1 MSQRSFE
8 GSGLRIYAILYL
20 LFLYAPIA
28 LLPVFAFNSGTII
41 AFPLQGFTTD
51 WFAQMSTNSTLRRA
65 LGNSLTIAVS
75 ASILATCLGIFAA
88 RATTRFEF
96 PFKGGIM
103 GLIMVPMVLPEIIVA
118 MSLLVV
124 LLGAGLQLSILT
136 VIAGHTLICMPYAIA
151 ILSTA
156 FSSLDKSL
164 EEAAYDL
171 GETRWGAFRLVT
183 LPLVM
188 PGIISSLLISFT
200 ISLDE
205 FIIAFF
211 LAGNEPT
218 LPTYIFSQ
226 LRFPKQIPMIMALG
240 TVLVVLSIVLLAIG
254 EYFRR
259 RGIARISGK
268 DSGGFQ

>member
-1 MSQRSFE
+1 MRARFQ
-8 GSGLRIYAILYL
+8 GSGLRAYALLYL

-28 LLPVFAFNSGTII
+28 LLPTFAFNSGTIV
-41 AFPLQGFTTD
+41 AFPLNGFTTE
-51 WFAQMSTNSTLRRA
+51 WFTQMWANPTLRRA
-65 LGNSLTIAVS
+65 LMNSLLIAVS
-75 ASILATCLGIFAA
+75 SSVLATCLGIFAA
-88 RATTRFEF
+88 RASTRFSF
-96 PFKGGIM
+96 PGKGAMM
-103 GLIMVPMVLPEIIVA
+103 GFILLPMVLPEIIVA
-118 MSLLVV
+118 VSLLVV
-124 LLGAGLQLSILT
+124 LLGIGLPLSIWT
-136 VIAGHTLICMPYAIA
+136 VILGHTLICMPYAVA

-156 FSSLDKSL
+156 FASLDTSL

-171 GETRWGAFRLVT
+171 GETRWGAFRLIT

-188 PGIISSLLISFT
+188 PGVISSLLISFT

-226 LRFPKQIPMIMALG
+226 LRFPKAIPMIMALG
-240 TVLVVLSIVLLAIG
+240 TVLVALSIILLATA

-259 RGIARISGK
+259 RGVARTGKK
-268 DSGGFQ
+268 DSGGFLS

>member
-1 MSQRSFE
+1 MIGKGR
-8 GSGLRIYAILYL
+8 GLGAYAALYL
-20 LFLYAPIA
+20 LFLYAPII
-28 LLPVFAFNSGTII
+28 LLPLFAFNSGTII
-41 AFPLQGFTTD
+41 AFPLQGFTTQ
-51 WFAQMSTNSTLRRA
+51 WFAQMWANATLRTALTNSL
-65 LGNSLTIAVS
+65 LIAVS
-75 ASILATCLGIFAA
+75 ASILATALGLFAA
-88 RATTRFEF
+88 RASTRFAF
-96 PFKGGIM
+96 PGKGGIM
-103 GLIMVPMVLPEIIVA
+103 GFILLPMVLPEIIVA

-124 LLGAGLQLSILT
+124 LLGAGVELSILT
-136 VIAGHTLICMPYAIA
+136 VILGHVLICLPYAIA
-151 ILSTA
+151 VLSTA
-156 FSSLDKSL
+156 FSSLDRSL

-171 GETRWGAFRLVT
+171 GETRWSAFRLVT

-211 LAGNEPT
+211 LAGAEPT

-240 TVLVVLSIVLLAIG
+240 TVLVALSVVLLGLG

-259 RGIARISGK
+259 RGNARI
-268 DSGGFQ
+268 GGNPTGGPV

>member
-1 MSQRSFE
+1 MKFPV
-8 GSGLRIYAILYL
+8 LRIYALAYL
-20 LFLYAPIA
+20 LFLYAPIL
-28 LLPVFAFNSGTII
+28 LLPIFAFNDGTII
-41 AFPLQGFTTD
+41 AFPLKGFTTH
-51 WFAQMSTNSTLRRA
+51 WFEEMWSNPTLGTAVKNSMI
-65 LGNSLTIAVS
+65 IAVS
-75 ASILATCLGIFAA
+75 SAIFATAFGIFAA
-88 RATTRFEF
+88 RASTRFSF
-96 PFKGGIM
+96 PGKGPII
-103 GLIMVPMVLPEIIVA
+103 GLIMLPLVLPEIIVSV
-118 MSLLVV
+118 SLLVV
-124 LLGAGLQLSILT
+124 LLGMGVKLTIFT
-136 VIAGHTLICMPYAIA
+136 VILGHVLICTPYSIA
-151 ILSTA
+151 ILNTA
-156 FSSLDKSL
+156 FGALDRSL

-171 GETRWGAFRLVT
+171 GEGKWSTFRLII

-240 TVLVVLSIVLLAIG
+240 TCLVLLSVVLLTIA

-259 RGIARISGK
+259 RGIAKTGAK
-268 DSGGFQ
+268 DSGGFL

>member
-1 MSQRSFE
+1 MR
-8 GSGLRIYAILYL
+8 GGGLRIYAVLYL
-20 LFLYAPIA
+20 AFLYAPIV
-28 LLPVFAFNSGTII
+28 LLPLFAFNSGTII
-41 AFPLQGFTTD
+41 AFPLKGFTTD
-51 WFAQMSTNSTLRRA
+51 WFSQMWANATLRQA
-65 LGNSLTIAVS
+65 LSNSLIIAVS
-75 ASILATCLGIFAA
+75 SAVLATCLGVFAA
-88 RATTRFEF
+88 RASTRFTF
-96 PFKGGIM
+96 PAKGPIM
-103 GLIMVPMVLPEIIVA
+103 GLIMLPLVLPEIIVS

-124 LLGAGLQLSILT
+124 LLSVGVQLSIMT
-136 VIAGHTLICMPYAIA
+136 VIIGHTLICMPYAVV

-156 FSSLDKSL
+156 FNSLDRSL

-171 GETRWGAFRLVT
+171 GETKISAFRLVI

-188 PGIISSLLISFT
+188 PGLISSLLMSFT

-211 LAGNEPT
+211 LAGKEPT

-240 TVLVVLSIVLLAIG
+240 TVLVVMSIVLLTIA

-259 RGIARISGK
+259 RGVARTGGT
-268 DSGGFQ
+268 DTGGFL

>member
-1 MSQRSFE
+1 MKFSV
-8 GSGLRIYAILYL
+8 LRTYALAYL
-20 LFLYAPIA
+20 VFLYAPIM
-28 LLPVFAFNSGTII
+28 LLPLFAFNDGTII
-41 AFPLQGFTTD
+41 AFPLKGFTTQ
-51 WFAQMSTNSTLRRA
+51 WFDQMFNNAALRKAVENTLI
-65 LGNSLTIAVS
+65 IAVS
-75 ASILATCLGIFAA
+75 AAILSTTLGVFAA
-88 RATTRFEF
+88 RAATRFSF
-96 PFKGGIM
+96 PGKSGII
-103 GLIMVPMVLPEIIVA
+103 GLIMLPLVLPEIIVA
-118 MSLLVV
+118 VSLLVV
-124 LLGAGLQLSILT
+124 LLGLGVKLSTFT
-136 VIAGHTLICMPYAIA
+136 VILGHVLICTPYSIA
-151 ILSTA
+151 ILNTA
-156 FSSLDKSL
+156 FSSLDRSL

-171 GETRWGAFRLVT
+171 GETKWSTFRLIT

-240 TVLVVLSIVLLAIG
+240 TVLVLASIVLLAFA

-259 RGIARISGK
+259 RGVAKTGGSA
-268 DSGGFQ
+268 SGGFV

>member
-1 MSQRSFE
+1 MK
-8 GSGLRIYAILYL
+8 GGGLKIYAILYL
-20 LFLYAPIA
+20 VFLYAPII
-28 LLPVFAFNSGTII
+28 LLPLFAFNSGTII
-41 AFPLQGFTTD
+41 TFPLKGFTSN
-51 WFAQMSTNSTLRRA
+51 WFAQMWANATLRQA
-65 LGNSLTIAVS
+65 LMNSLLIAVCS
-75 ASILATCLGIFAA
+75 SVLATCLGVFAA
-88 RATTRFEF
+88 RASTRFEF
-96 PFKGGIM
+96 PAKGPIM
-103 GLIMVPMVLPEIIVA
+103 GLIMLPLVLPEIIVS

-124 LLGAGLQLSILT
+124 LLAMGVKLSLLT
-136 VIAGHTLICMPYAIA
+136 VIIGHTLICMPYATV

-156 FSSLDKSL
+156 FNSLDRSL

-171 GETRWGAFRLVT
+171 GETRISAFRLVI

-188 PGIISSLLISFT
+188 PGLISSLLMSFT

-211 LAGNEPT
+211 LAGKEPT

-240 TVLVVLSIVLLAIG
+240 TVLVVMSIILLTIA

-259 RGIARISGK
+259 RGVARTGGT
-268 DSGGFQ
+268 DTGGFL

>member
-1 MSQRSFE
+1 MMK
-8 GSGLRIYAILYL
+8 GSGLRAYALIYL
-20 LFLYAPIA
+20 LFLYAPIL
-28 LLPVFAFNSGTII
+28 LLPIFAFNSGTVI
-41 AFPLQGFTTD
+41 AFPLKGVTTQ
-51 WFAQMSTNSTLRRA
+51 WFAQIFENATLRRA
-65 LGNSLTIAVS
+65 LMNSLIIAVS
-75 ASILATCLGIFAA
+75 SSVFATCLGVLAA

-96 PFKGGIM
+96 PGKGAIT
-103 GLIMVPMVLPEIIVA
+103 GLIMLPLVLPEIIISI
-118 MSLLVV
+118 SLLVV
-124 LLGAGLQLSILT
+124 LLSLGVTLNIFT
-136 VIAGHTLICMPYAIA
+136 VILGHTLICMPYATV

-156 FSSLDKSL
+156 FNSLDRSL

-171 GETRWGAFRLVT
+171 GETKWSAFRLVI

-188 PGIISSLLISFT
+188 PGIISSLLMSFT

-240 TVLVVLSIVLLAIG
+240 TVLVVMSIVLLTIA

-259 RGIARISGK
+259 RGVARTGAK
-268 DSGGFQ
+268 DTGGFL

>member
-1 MSQRSFE
+1 MR
-8 GSGLRIYAILYL
+8 GGGLRIYAILYL
-20 LFLYAPIA
+20 AFLYAPIV
-28 LLPVFAFNSGTII
+28 LLPLFAFNSGTII
-41 AFPLQGFTTD
+41 AFPLKGFTTD
-51 WFAQMSTNSTLRRA
+51 WFSQMWANATLRQA
-65 LGNSLTIAVS
+65 LANSLIIAVS
-75 ASILATCLGIFAA
+75 SAVLATCLGVFAA
-88 RATTRFEF
+88 RASTRFSF
-96 PFKGGIM
+96 PAKGPIM
-103 GLIMVPMVLPEIIVA
+103 GLIMLPLVLPEIIVS

-124 LLGAGLQLSILT
+124 LLSVGVQLSIMT
-136 VIAGHTLICMPYAIA
+136 VIIGHTLVCMPYAVV

-156 FSSLDKSL
+156 FNSLDRSL

-171 GETRWGAFRLVT
+171 GESKLSAFRLVI

-188 PGIISSLLISFT
+188 PGLISSLLMSFT

-211 LAGNEPT
+211 LAGKEPT

-240 TVLVVLSIVLLAIG
+240 TVLVVMSIVLLTIA

-259 RGIARISGK
+259 RGVARTGGT
-268 DSGGFQ
+268 DTGGFL

>member
-1 MSQRSFE
+1 MSQRSVE

-51 WFAQMSTNSTLRRA
+51 WFVQMWANATLRRA
-65 LGNSLTIAVS
+65 LTNSLIIAVS
-75 ASILATCLGIFAA
+75 SSLLATCLAIFAA
-88 RATTRFEF
+88 RASTRFEF
-96 PFKGGIM
+96 PGKGGIM
-103 GLIMVPMVLPEIIVA
+103 GFIMLPMVLPEIIVA

-124 LLGAGLQLSILT
+124 LLGSGLSLSVLT
-136 VIAGHTLICMPYAIA
+136 VIVGHTLICMPYGIA

-171 GETRWGAFRLVT
+171 GETKWSAFRLVT

-240 TVLVVLSIVLLAIG
+240 TVLVALSIVLLAVG

-259 RGIARISGK
+259 RGIARIGGK
-268 DSGGFQ
+268 DNGGFL